1 MGNLAGRKLRK
12 EYDKDIQKASRGRYR
27 PELMGVFR
35 YSTSKLSNIP
45 QHEGWG
51 GVYHE
56 AVLAHDMK
64 NLQNDFIREAGQEP
78 QKQ

>member
-45 QHEGWG
+45 QHEGLGWG
-51 GVYHE
+51 LSRGSLGPRYE
-56 AVLAHDMK
+56 ELT
-64 NLQNDFIREAGQEP
+64 E
-78 QKQ
+78 